1 MMANPYYSQRGQK
14 DERGDG
20 GVMVSRT
27 SDGSYGQ
34 EEVEDYRC
42 QQHEG
47 EFAVPAG
54 AERNCGSDGRQEEQQ
69 VIGDGFQHYLLL
81 CPRAEGAVRACHYL
95 GGFAEEVEVVGVA
108 EQLHI

>member
-1 MMANPYYSQRGQK
+1 MVNPYYRQGGQEDK
-14 DERGDG
+14 RRHGW
-20 GVMVSRT
+20 VMVSRT

-34 EEVEDYRC
+34 EEVEGYRC

-47 EFAVPAG
+47 ELAAPAA
-54 AERNCGSDGRQEEQQ
+54 AERYHRPGSRQEEQQ
-69 VIGDGFQHYLLL
+69 VIGYGFQHYLLL